1 MKLSMVQ
8 TMTALSLVLLLV
20 STTWAYPSQI
30 LGNRLKRS
38 SFSLDA
44 FQITKCSMSEAVN
57 TICYVCGR
65 TYDSMEIYSQCCA
78 GNDANLV
85 AFCEGV
91 FNTR

>member
-1 MKLSMVQ
+1 MIQIV
-8 TMTALSLVLLLV
+8 TVLSLTLLLV
-20 STTWAYPSQI
+20 TSSCGYPSG
-30 LGNRLKRS
+30 LFSRGTKRS
-38 SFSLDA
+38 SFTLNTLQVTQCSVNDA
-44 FQITKCSMSEAVN
+44 IN

-78 GNDANLV
+78 GNDANLM